1 MTGANGN
8 GNGNGHGG
16 GEAASWAV
24 ATAAPPSAPPDQYLL
39 DRGFSPEIVA
49 RAGWR
54 IGPLGDRR
62 GRYGLADPAAAE
74 IRAWF
79 IPYRH
84 ANGRVAFER
93 IRLVDEA
100 DLERFGGG
108 KYRQPAGRQLA
119 LYDPFGVLAI
129 EGPLDAVVLV
139 EGEAN
144 AATLE
149 MLELGYPVLG
159 LPGQASLTEEMAAE
173 LGHIPLVVVWVDEH
187 DPGAKRNSARIAE
200 RLTDAGVAEIRFV
213 SSTAGFDANESLLGF
228 GPDDARKLIGQ
239 LLEQAAA
246 LDVAE
251 STELTLPKG
260 ESPWP
265 KPLQAIAFHG
275 IAGDVVRTVLPES
288 EADAAALLLQ
298 FLVAFGNAA
307 GRGPGFRAEADH
319 HGVNLYLVLVGLTA
333 KGRKGSSWGHVR
345 SLFHQA
351 DEEWVENRIHSGV
364 SSGEGLIDKVR
375 DPIVKAVPEREGKD
389 KRIVGWHDEEVDP
402 GIDDKRLLAMES
414 EFASVLRV
422 AKRDGNTA
430 SVMIRQA
437 WDGNRMQTMTRS
449 NPLRAT
455 GAHISIVGHITCHEL
470 KRELDGTDQFNGFA
484 NRFLYACV
492 SRSKALPDGGAL
504 RPEDLAELADG
515 VRDRLRHASVVQD
528 MARDRSARA
537 LWHRVYEEL
546 SEGRP
551 GLVGA
556 VTSRAEAQV
565 MRLACIYAL
574 LDLSES
580 VGRQHLEAALA
591 VWRYSEESAHHIFGD
606 AVGDPL
612 ADEVL
617 AALRGAGGAGMSRTE
632 LRDRFGRNR
641 AAAQMERALELL
653 EGARLARR
661 ERQATGGAP
670 REQWYAS

>member
-1 MTGANGN
+1 VSAGN

-16 GEAASWAV
+16 GEVASWAV
-24 ATAAPPSAPPDQYLL
+24 ATAALPSVSPDPYLL
-39 DRGFSPEIVA
+39 DRGFSPEIIA

-54 IGPLGDRR
+54 VGPLGESR
-62 GRYGLADPAAAE
+62 GRYGLADRAAAE
-74 IRAWF
+74 ARAWF

-93 IRLVDEA
+93 LRLIDEA

-119 LYDPFGVLAI
+119 LYDPFGVLGI
-129 EGPLDAVVLV
+129 EGPLDAAVLV

-149 MLELGYPVLG
+149 MLDLGYPVLG
-159 LPGQASLTEEMAAE
+159 LPGQASLSEEMAAE

-200 RLTDAGVAEIRFV
+200 RLADAGVAEVRFV
-213 SSTAGFDANESLLGF
+213 SNTASFDANETLLSF
-228 GPDDARKLIGQ
+228 GADEARKLIGR
-239 LLEQAAA
+239 LLEQAAPLEA
-246 LDVAE
+246 DDSA
-251 STELTLPKG
+251 SLTLPRG

-265 KPLQAIAFHG
+265 KPLQDIAFHG
-275 IAGDVVRTVLPES
+275 IAGDVVRTILPES
-288 EADAAALLLQ
+288 EADGAALLLQ

-333 KGRKGSSWGHVR
+333 KGRKGSSWGHIR

-351 DEEWVENRIHSGV
+351 DEEWVKDRIHSGV

-375 DPIVKAVPEREGKD
+375 DPIVKSVPEREGKD

-437 WDGNRMQTMTRS
+437 WDGNRMQTMTRN

-455 GAHISIVGHITCHEL
+455 DAHVSIVGHITCHEL

-492 SRSKALPDGGAL
+492 NRSKALPDGGSL

-528 MARDRSARA
+528 MARDPSARA

-574 LDLSES
+574 LDLSAS

-591 VWRYSEESAHHIFGD
+591 VWRYTEESARHIFGD

-641 AAAQMERALELL
+641 AAAQMERALDLL
-653 EGARLARR
+653 ERLRLARR

-670 REQWYAS
+670 REQWYVD